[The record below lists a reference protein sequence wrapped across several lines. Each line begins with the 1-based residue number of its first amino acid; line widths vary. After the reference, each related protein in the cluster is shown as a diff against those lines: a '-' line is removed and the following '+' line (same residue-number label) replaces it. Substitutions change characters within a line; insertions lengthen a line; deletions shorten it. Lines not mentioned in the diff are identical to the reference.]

1 MPPQEREKYCYF
13 IVNNDD
19 IVEPPQSSEIQNQFV
34 KGTLEE
40 KKKALRTLIKMISND
55 DNYPRL
61 LMPVLTNLQLLQDHE
76 LKKLLFLYWEIVEKT
91 NVDGTVKD
99 EITLA
104 CNALRKDL
112 LSANEYIRGRTL
124 RLVSKISIKSILEN
138 LVQAVIEN
146 LGHRHF
152 YVRRNAIMCLY
163 SIFTNTG
170 TELIEDCVDQ
180 IEQLLINETDLST
193 KRNAFFLLFH
203 LSQEKSLS
211 YLKNIMS
218 ATDDPIQE
226 MGDIFQLIVLEMLR
240 KLCKIEPSQKSRLMN
255 AIFMLSNSKSSS
267 VLFECANTIT
277 QLTTAPTAI
286 KIAIQSYLNLL
297 AE

>member
-1 MPPQEREKYCYF
+1 M
-13 IVNNDD
+13 
-19 IVEPPQSSEIQNQFV
+19 
-34 KGTLEE
+34 
-40 KKKALRTLIKMISND
+40 
-55 DNYPRL
+55 
-61 LMPVLTNLQLLQDHE
+61 
-76 LKKLLFLYWEIVEKT
+76 LFLYWEIVEKT

-112 LSANEYIRGRTL
+112 LSPNEYIRGRTL
-124 RLVSKISIKSILEN
+124 RLVSKISIKTILEN
-138 LVQAVIEN
+138 LVQAIIEN

-152 YVRRNAIMCLY
+152 YVRRNAIMSLY

-203 LSQEKSLS
+203 LSQERALN
-211 YLKNIMS
+211 YLKGIMS

-226 MGDIFQLIVLEMLR
+226 MGDIF
-240 KLCKIEPSQKSRLMN
+240 
-255 AIFMLSNSKSSS
+255 
-267 VLFECANTIT
+267 
-277 QLTTAPTAI
+277 
-286 KIAIQSYLNLL
+286 
-297 AE
+297 